1 MLNQALTIK
10 LKKQDIRNIV
20 STPNPAMNE
29 HDRDEM
35 AIPSYLHSNPLI
47 RWLMWRRYEV
57 IAQMAQ
63 LKPGQSVFEFGCGVG
78 LFLPTLAQRTG
89 RVFAMDL
96 FPQYAK
102 ELVRQRSLSVT
113 FLKDLEDLEDESLD
127 LIIAADVMEHLDE
140 PSKYAAAFHRKLK
153 KGGRLVISGPTESGI
168 YKVGRFIAGFSG
180 KGDYHHTN
188 VDRLEVD
195 IKGAGFEHEKMVPL
209 PFALGPALFKIHLF
223 RK

>member
-153 KGGRLVISGPTESGI
+153 KGGRSDFRAHESGI
-168 YKVGRFIAGFSG
+168 YKVGASLPVSPR
-180 KGDYHHTN
+180 
-188 VDRLEVD
+188 RLPSHQC
-195 IKGAGFEHEKMVPL
+195 GSPRSRHQARGLSMRRWFLPL
-209 PFALGPALFKIHLF
+209 PWGPRL
-223 RK
+223 